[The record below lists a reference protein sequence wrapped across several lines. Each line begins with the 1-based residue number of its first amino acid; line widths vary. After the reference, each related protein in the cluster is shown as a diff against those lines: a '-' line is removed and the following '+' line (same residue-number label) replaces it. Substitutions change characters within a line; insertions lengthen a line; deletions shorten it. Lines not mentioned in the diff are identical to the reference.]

1 MASVTVAAIIVA
13 PSAEAALAD
22 TEGVAAVRR
31 LADVAWSGGAMPI
44 VVVGSAAGDD
54 TVARTL
60 AGSPVTLVGAAVAES
75 PDLSAS
81 IVRGAEIAAG
91 MVTETGAWLIWPV
104 AMVWVS
110 PETVT
115 SLIEAHG
122 TFPDSVLRPTFD
134 GVAGWPILVP
144 AASLDAIRDRPD
156 RGNPDDLVGGAF
168 ESGDVRVRELDLGD
182 PGSTHDGSTPRSS
195 LPAYVGP
202 PEPAAGHTHEW
213 GAAVADRDDDAPLR
227 EPHRAP

>member
-91 MVTETGAWLIWPV
+91 MVSETDAWLIWPV
-104 AMVWVS
+104 AMVWVG

-144 AASLDAIRDRPD
+144 AASLDAIRARPGQ
-156 RGNPDDLVGGAF
+156 GNPDDLIAGAF
-168 ESGDVRVRELDLGD
+168 GPGDVRELGLGD
-182 PGSTHDGSTPRSS
+182 PGSTHDVRTPRSS

-227 EPHRAP
+227 EPHRAS